1 MNIIICH
8 LSKSQIENI
17 KTAIERIKDA
27 KEALCEAM
35 NLPAAEPDD
44 KAWEGFFQK
53 PGNDRLTHI
62 VSLLI
67 DAENFALPLTAN

>member
-1 MNIIICH
+1 M
-8 LSKSQIENI
+8 SKSQIENI

-35 NLPAAEPDD
+35 NLPTAEPDD